1 MYSDQKI
8 GRGRKLYMH
17 YCIYNMEDIWDWH
30 LVLLLIYFHRDKGI
44 EISTRLLD
52 VPTVP

>member
-1 MYSDQKI
+1 
-8 GRGRKLYMH
+8 MH